1 LDYDSCFSLS
11 LYINVE
17 DDNYLSSLPS
27 GESEKILADC
37 FAVLKE
43 ITDNSNKL
51 KLLHSKYIVEDQSTV
66 VAAKIFGT
74 TRRHVITATKSRK
87 IAKAKRHTSI
97 QEPAALKVQDGW
109 EVLDN
114 DCQTNTMTNKCLE
127 IISIIIQNN

>member
-1 LDYDSCFSLS
+1 
-11 LYINVE
+11 
-17 DDNYLSSLPS
+17 
-27 GESEKILADC
+27 LADC

-74 TRRHVITATKSRK
+74 TRRHVITAAKSRK